1 MSDLDTI
8 LAERFGFHAF
18 LPGQRE
24 AIEHLV
30 GGRSVAA
37 VFPTGGGK
45 SLCYQLPAIMLPGV
59 TLVVSPLIALMKDQI
74 DALARRGVEARRLDS
89 TLDADAYASVMSDV
103 REGRVRLLYVAPER
117 FQSERFRRTVEG
129 LEISLFAVDEAHCIS
144 EWGHNF
150 RPDYLRL
157 ADIARRCRAARILAL
172 TATATNAVLD
182 DICRAFEIDRA
193 CAIKTGFHRAN
204 LFLRTQ
210 PVTEAE
216 RDDALLA
223 GLASREPGPTIV
235 YVTQQKT
242 AERVA
247 EMLAAAGLSARPYH
261 AGLGN
266 ELRAEIQEWFMASER
281 AIVVATIA
289 FGMGIDKADI
299 RAVVHY
305 NLPKSLENYA
315 QEIGRAGRDGE
326 AAVCE
331 MLVCPSDLNVLE
343 NFIHGDTP
351 SHEAI
356 TSLIDDLASSG
367 SFVVD
372 EYQLS
377 ARHDIRGLVLRTLL
391 TYLELEGWLDAGSP
405 FYSSYKFQPR
415 CSSKEILARYE
426 GERRDLIA
434 GVLARSKKA
443 RVWFSIEI
451 DTAAAHLGVQRDVV
465 VSVLDELG
473 EQGLLELQLS
483 GIRRQYHWKRAP
495 EDRAQLARSLH
506 ERVLA
511 RERAELH
518 RLQQVMDLAALHGCQ
533 TGYLCAYFDD
543 PLPEPCGHC
552 SWCERGVAAVLPAR
566 ERPEIDPA
574 IWSEA
579 ITVRAEHPDV
589 LSDSRAFARFVCG
602 IGSPGLTRARLGRHR
617 LFGCL
622 AEVPFDTVLARGRS
636 TEPQVPSPG

>member
-1 MSDLDTI
+1 MTDIDTI
-8 LAERFGFHAF
+8 LRERFGFDAF

-30 GGRSVAA
+30 AGRSVAA

-45 SLCYQLPAIMLPGV
+45 SLCYQLPAIVLPGV
-59 TLVVSPLIALMKDQI
+59 TLVISPLIALMKDQI
-74 DALARRGVEARRLDS
+74 DALERRGVEARRLDS
-89 TLDADAYASVMSDV
+89 TLDADAYARVMSDV

-129 LEISLFAVDEAHCIS
+129 LDISLFAVDEAHCIS

-157 ADIARRCRAARILAL
+157 AEIARRCRADRVLAL
-172 TATATNAVLD
+172 TATATQAVIE

-193 CAIKTGFHRAN
+193 CAIKTGFHRPN
-204 LFLRTQ
+204 LVLRTQ

-223 GLASREPGPTIV
+223 GLAAREPGPTIV

-247 EMLAAAGLSARPYH
+247 EMLASAGHAARPYH
-261 AGLGN
+261 AGLN
-266 ELRAEIQEWFMASER
+266 NDLRAEIQEWFMASER

-315 QEIGRAGRDGE
+315 QEIGRAGRDG
-326 AAVCE
+326 ARSVCE

-351 SHEAI
+351 SREAVE
-356 TSLIDDLASSG
+356 SLIGDLADSG
-367 SFVVD
+367 SSFVVN
-372 EYQLS
+372 EYELS
-377 ARHDIRGLVLRTLL
+377 ARHDIRGLVIRTLL
-391 TYLELEGWLDAGSP
+391 TYLELDGWLDAGSP
-405 FYSSYKFQPR
+405 FYSSYKFQPQ

-426 GERRDLIA
+426 GQRRDLVA

-451 DTAAAHLGVQRDVV
+451 DAAAAHLGVERDAV

-473 EQGLLELQLS
+473 EQNLLVLQLS
-483 GIRRQYHWKRAP
+483 GIRRQYRWTRAP
-495 EDRAQLARSLH
+495 EDRAQLAGSLH

-511 RERAELH
+511 RERAELG
-518 RLQQVMDLAALHGCQ
+518 RLRQVMELAALDACQ

-552 SWCERGVAAVLPAR
+552 SWCERGTAAVLPAR
-566 ERPEIDPA
+566 THPDIDPGV
-574 IWSEA
+574 WSEA
-579 ITVRAEHPDV
+579 ILVRSEHTDV
-589 LSDSRAFARFVCG
+589 LSDARAFARFVCG
-602 IGSPGLTRARLGRHR
+602 VGSPGLTRARLGRHR

-622 AEVPFDTVLARGRS
+622 AEVPFETVLARAQPGS
-636 TEPQVPSPG
+636 HAPS

>member
-1 MSDLDTI
+1 MTDLDTI
-8 LAERFGFHAF
+8 LRDRFGFHAF

-30 GGRSVAA
+30 AGRSVAA

-45 SLCYQLPAIMLPGV
+45 SLCYQLPAILLPGV

-74 DALARRGVEARRLDS
+74 DSLARRGVEARRLDS

-117 FQSERFRRTVEG
+117 FQSERFRQTVER

-157 ADIARRCRAARILAL
+157 AEIARRCRAGRVLAL

-204 LFLRTQ
+204 LFLRTE
-210 PVTEAE
+210 PVTESE
-216 RDDALLA
+216 RDDALLE
-223 GLASREPGPTIV
+223 GLAARAPGPTIV

-247 EMLAAAGLSARPYH
+247 EMLASAGFSARPYH

-315 QEIGRAGRDGE
+315 QEIGRAGRDG
-326 AAVCE
+326 ARSVCE

-351 SHEAI
+351 SQEAI
-356 TSLIDDLASSG
+356 TSLIEDLADSG
-367 SFVVD
+367 PSFVVD

-377 ARHDIRGLVLRTLL
+377 ARHDIRGLVIRTLL
-391 TYLELEGWLDAGSP
+391 TYLELDGWLDAGSP
-405 FYSSYKFQPR
+405 FYASYKFQPK

-451 DTAAAHLGVQRDVV
+451 DAAAAHLGVARDVV

-483 GIRRQYHWKRAP
+483 GIRRQYHWTRAL
-495 EDRAQLARSLH
+495 EDRAELARSLH

-518 RLQQVMDLAALHGCQ
+518 RLQQVMELAALDACQ

-543 PLPEPCGHC
+543 PLTEPCGHC
-552 SWCERGVAAVLPAR
+552 SWCERGTAAVLPPRDRPDIDR
-566 ERPEIDPA
+566 ELWSQA
-574 IWSEA
+574 IA
-579 ITVRAEHPDV
+579 VRAEHPDV

-602 IGSPGLTRARLGRHR
+602 VGSPGLTRARLGRHR
-617 LFGCL
+617 LFGCM
-622 AEVPFDTVLARGRS
+622 AEVPFETVLARSRAV
-636 TEPQVPSPG
+636 VPSVPG